1 MNKFARLL
9 PFIIG
14 MTMANEGKISEEDE
28 EEGGNM
34 GEHSICL
41 ECKYFDITEKVK
53 NCYIENSFE
62 VFCKRNKVEAVIT
75 KCKDFKKQEP
85 IIIEEEAQAE
95 EQILTQTKAEA
106 EKEMTKQA
114 DKAEVQQELEEK
126 GGVL

>member
-1 MNKFARLL
+1 MKVKLIN
-9 PFIIG
+9 G
-14 MTMANEGKISEEDE
+14 DE
-28 EEGGNM
+28 IEM
-34 GEHSICL
+34 SLCL

-95 EQILTQTKAEA
+95 EQILIQTEAEA

-114 DKAEVQQELEEK
+114 DEARVQQELETK
-126 GGVL
+126 GGHNE

>member
-1 MNKFARLL
+1 MSKFARLL
-9 PFIIG
+9 PFITG
-14 MTMANEGKISEEDE
+14 MTMANEGEIPE

-62 VFCKRNKVEAVIT
+62 VFCKRNKVEAIIM

-85 IIIEEEAQAE
+85 IIIEEEAQE
-95 EQILTQTKAEA
+95 EAQGHP
-106 EKEMTKQA
+106 
-114 DKAEVQQELEEK
+114 EEER
-126 GGVL
+126 